1 MAGKFDLDAYETVE
15 LRLRRLY
22 AKFPEARV
30 LTDLVFHN
38 DRSFIVKAEIYFD
51 RDDMTPVAHGYA
63 EEIVGASPVNK
74 TSALENCETSA
85 IGRAISNSS
94 LCLDA
99 AEGKRPS
106 RSEMEKVERYSKE
119 PRMAVTKEKQ
129 WTPADE
135 RQALLAIE
143 AANLS
148 VSVDEL
154 KAIWETNKDIAD
166 LEIAGMTL
174 KSKVNQKKAEFD
186 GEEVCDRRK

>member
-51 RDDMTPVAHGYA
+51 RDDMTAVASGYA

-85 IGRAISNSS
+85 IGRAISNSL

-99 AEGKRPS
+99 PIGARPS
-106 RSEMEKVERYSKE
+106 RSEMEKVERYGKE
-119 PRMAVTKEKQ
+119 PRMAVTKPKTYSEAEMKQ
-129 WTPADE
+129 AEDLMT
-135 RQALLAIE
+135 LLPTISSIDVLRSSFTGNAEILDLPLNGTTLKDLFH
-143 AANLS
+143 ARAQ
-148 VSVDEL
+148 EL
-154 KAIWETNKDIAD
+154 K
-166 LEIAGMTL
+166 
-174 KSKVNQKKAEFD
+174 
-186 GEEVCDRRK
+186 GE